1 MEPLAEIIQH
11 ISGVRILVIG
21 DVMLDHYIS
30 GDVFRISPEA
40 PVPVIAVEEE
50 RYVLGAAAN
59 VAHNLASL
67 GIQTE
72 LLGTWGRDS
81 SGILLE
87 KLLQEAHI
95 EIARGSSVSD
105 VQTILKTR
113 VVARQQQ
120 LCRLDKEDPPMRY
133 HKKWK
138 QIVTPKLLE
147 SDLAQVDAV
156 ILSDYAKGVID
167 QTCVDTISE
176 YVQKHQKILAWDP
189 KPKHPLNFSYL
200 TLMTPNR
207 QESFALA
214 GIPEDHHHFP
224 ADIICQKIFQRYHPH
239 YLVIT
244 LGKDG
249 MLWSCDG
256 KVVDCVSTYAQ
267 EVFDVSGAGD
277 TVIAILTAA
286 LAAKVSLENAM
297 HLANVAA
304 GIVVAKRGT
313 AVVTVEEIVKRNI

>member
-1 MEPLAEIIQH
+1 MEPLLEIIRRMAE
-11 ISGVRILVIG
+11 VRILVIG
-21 DVMLDHYIS
+21 DVMLDHYIA

-50 RYVLGAAAN
+50 RHVLGAAAN

-67 GIQTE
+67 GIQTK
-72 LLGTWGRDS
+72 LLGTWGSDS

-95 EIARGSSVSD
+95 EIAHGSSAPD
-105 VQTILKTR
+105 IQTILKTR

-133 HKKWK
+133 HKEWK
-138 QIVTPKLLE
+138 RAAVLESLE
-147 SDLAQVDAV
+147 SDLAHVDAV

-167 QTCVDTISE
+167 QACIDAISE
-176 YVQKHQKILAWDP
+176 YVQKYQKILAWDP

-214 GIPEDHHHFP
+214 GMLEDHHHFP
-224 ADIICQKIFQRYHPH
+224 ADIICRKIFQRYHPH

-249 MLWSCDG
+249 ILWSCDG
-256 KVVDCVSTYAQ
+256 NVVGCVPTYAQ

-277 TVIAILTAA
+277 TVIAVLTAA
-286 LAAKVSLENAM
+286 LAAKVSPEDAM
-297 HLANVAA
+297 HLANMAA

-313 AVVTVEEIVKRNI
+313 AVVTAEEIVKRNI

>member
-1 MEPLAEIIQH
+1 MEPLPEIIRR
-11 ISGVRILVIG
+11 ISEVRILVIG
-21 DVMLDHYIS
+21 DVMLDYYIT

-50 RYVLGAAAN
+50 HYVLGAAAN

-67 GIQTE
+67 GIRTK
-72 LLGTWGRDS
+72 LLGTWGKDS
-81 SGILLE
+81 SGTLLE

-95 EIARGSSVSD
+95 EMAHGSSVPGI
-105 VQTILKTR
+105 QTILKTR
-113 VVARQQQ
+113 VIARQQQ
-120 LCRLDKEDPPMRY
+120 LCRLDKEDLPMRY
-133 HKKWK
+133 HKEW
-138 QIVTPKLLE
+138 QQAMTSESLE
-147 SDLAQVDAV
+147 SDLAHVDAV

-167 QTCVDTISE
+167 QACVDAISKH
-176 YVQKHQKILAWDP
+176 VQEHPKILAWDP
-189 KPKHPLNFSYL
+189 KPKHPLNFSHL

-214 GIPEDHHHFP
+214 GMPEDHHHFP
-224 ADIICQKIFQRYHPH
+224 ADIICQKIFQRYHPR

-249 MLWSCDG
+249 MLLSCDG
-256 KVVDCVSTYAQ
+256 KVVNCIPTYAQ

-286 LAAKVSLENAM
+286 LAAKVSPKDAI
-297 HLANVAA
+297 HLANIAA

-313 AVVTVEEIVKRNI
+313 AVVTVEEIAKRAI